1 MEKKW
6 SQVWS
11 DNYHRKSDIA
21 KMVAEHSKETYK
33 GDVYVP
39 WAIMVN
45 ALLQLDEDA
54 VIEKVMNE
62 NGGYVHTDSFSLETD
77 TGKERSV
84 ATVVSHMVRVK
95 VMFMGKEFEEI
106 YPIQDQDYSASK
118 IYDQNKVNKALQRCM
133 TRVISMAT
141 GIGWNLY
148 ENVDLQFEDT
158 TSKMDKAKKAS
169 PKPKEVKKEREIIND
184 LVEVTE
190 VTDEKPTDLPA
201 FLDKYRANDKVIAL
215 VKKYNTVL
223 SKKYE
228 FEGEPLSFN
237 LQDDSLDVITKKI
250 ELIEKPSVML
260 GALSKVVA

>member
-33 GDVYVP
+33 GDVYIP

-54 VIEKVMNE
+54 IIEKVMNDT
-62 NGGYVHTDSFSLETD
+62 GGFVHTDTFSLETD

-95 VMFMGKEFEEI
+95 VTFMGKEFEET

-133 TRVISMAT
+133 TRVISLAT

-158 TSKMDKAKKAS
+158 TTKMDKAKKAS
-169 PKPKEVKKEREIIND
+169 PKPKEVKKEREIVND

-190 VTDEKPTDLPA
+190 VTNEKVDDLPT
-201 FLDKYRANDKVIAL
+201 FLDKHRANPKVIAL
-215 VKKYNTVL
+215 VQKYNAVL

-228 FEGEPLSFN
+228 FDGKPLSFDLNEDN
-237 LQDDSLDVITKKI
+237 LETLSKKI